1 MSANRPNGTINIAV
15 PRRYDEATKLSET
28 ASRANSAAMDGS
40 AMFTAEPMKGVR
52 NAARVAMMRTVRR

>member
-1 MSANRPNGTINIAV
+1 MNIAV

-28 ASRANSAAMDGS
+28 ASRANSAAMDGR
-40 AMFTAEPMKGVR
+40 AMFTAEPMNGVR